1 MLSYKDKLRL
11 PYTEAV
17 LSETLRIGNI
27 LETLRIGNISPTGIP
42 HRIEQD
48 FTVQGKVSHGSL
60 LLVSLSKNKTGRHYH
75 KYIL

>member
-27 LETLRIGNISPTGIP
+27 SPTGIP
-42 HRIEQD
+42 HSIERD
-48 FTVQGKVSHGSL
+48 FVVQGKVSTEIVHSWL
-60 LLVSLSKNKTGRHYH
+60 ALVK
-75 KYIL
+75 I

>member
-1 MLSYKDKLRL
+1 MLSYKDRQRL

-17 LSETLRIGNI
+17 LS
-27 LETLRIGNISPTGIP
+27 ETLRIGNISPTGIP

>member
-1 MLSYKDKLRL
+1 MLSYKDKQRL

-17 LSETLRIGNI
+17 L

-42 HRIEQD
+42 HCIEQD
-48 FTVQGKVSHGSL
+48 FAVQGKVSHDSF

-75 KYIL
+75 EYILLTSQFSQ